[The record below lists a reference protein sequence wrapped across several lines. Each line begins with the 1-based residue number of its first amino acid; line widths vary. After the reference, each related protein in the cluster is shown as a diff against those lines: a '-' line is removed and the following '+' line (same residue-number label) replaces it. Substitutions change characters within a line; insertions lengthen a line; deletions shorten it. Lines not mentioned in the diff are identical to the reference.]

1 MTYTELQ
8 RVVREH
14 LGVDAAIRLDS
25 AVRDEAEALTG
36 PARSVSGR
44 VNAADWQRVT
54 TDAQEYYTTEILASF
69 RLGSELKPLDV
80 LDYRRRATAW
90 AFAELLRKAGVSL

>member
-14 LGVDAAIRLDS
+14 LGANAAIRLDS
-25 AVRDEAEALTG
+25 AVRDEARALMA
-36 PARSVSGR
+36 PSRSVSGR
-44 VNAADWQRVT
+44 ENAADWRRVT
-54 TDAQEYYTTEILASF
+54 ADAEEYYATEILTSF